1 VSVEIIPPRRGGN
14 LERVY
19 EAMSSLMPFE
29 PPFIDITSPA
39 AATVW
44 DEVPGGTYRRRVTR
58 RPPARSACVPRSR
71 TASTSTGAVRAL

>member
-44 DEVPGGTYRRRVTR
+44 DEVPGGTYYRRR
-58 RPPARSACVPRSR
+58 
-71 TASTSTGAVRAL
+71 